1 MIPSAL
7 LNWDKMNKFC
17 MFPTI
22 EKCANYQ
29 NQG

>member
-7 LNWDKMNKFC
+7 LNWDKINKFC
-17 MFPTI
+17 TFPTI

-29 NQG
+29 N